1 MKKAKKIFAGV
12 FIAVLV
18 VALMGILDRSL
29 ELTSEVQQGK
39 ADSSAERN
47 KRYLWGKGDV
57 DTPKENEYMDLKLEE
72 LMAEGTFRIEGIKWG
87 WNYTSV
93 DANWGYGLKPYVWQG
108 TIWEKLSTFG
118 SKETRILDG
127 IRGDTVFYFASS
139 GDDFYQ
145 DSELKAVGYH
155 FLIEEG
161 DADVWYQAQYEALA
175 ELYGPAAGET
185 EPYYG
190 ENGKSLTGC
199 RWVAGDT
206 SLQLLLLQPG
216 EEAPSTVIIRLE
228 TD

>member
-39 ADSSAERN
+39 ADFYEERN
-47 KRYLWGKGDV
+47 KQHLWGKGDM

-72 LMAEGTFRIEGIKWG
+72 LMVDGTFGLEKLKWG
-87 WNYTSV
+87 RNYTSI

-118 SKETRILDG
+118 SKETRTLDG

-139 GDDFYQ
+139 GEDFYQ
-145 DSELKAVGYH
+145 ESELKAVGFH
-155 FLIEEG
+155 FPIEE
-161 DADVWYQAQYEALA
+161 DADTWYQAQYDALVK
-175 ELYGPAAGET
+175 LYGPAAGET
-185 EPYYG
+185 EPQYG

-206 SLQLLLLQPG
+206 SLQLLLLQSG
-216 EEAPSTVIIRLE
+216 EAAPSTVIIRLE
-228 TD
+228 MN